1 VKCII
6 DPSSGE
12 PCKRCAKAGRQC
24 IVTPPTRK
32 RQKKADSRVAEL
44 ERKIDALTATLAQRD
59 ESQSEGHPYSA
70 KRDLDS
76 YESSPA
82 QSKAGD
88 SVLSPTRPYKRP
100 RLAKVHLPESPTRD
114 QSTYMS
120 QLMEIKHE
128 PILAGSADDPASQP
142 TPTAGNTS
150 LYNQGGPTIY
160 DHSDIDENLNRII
173 SPEDAERLFNRYVN
187 EIVPQFPAVP
197 FPAGTTAQEV
207 RKSKPILFL
216 AIMSGTSFG
225 AGIPADTQI
234 ALEKEF
240 RDVMATCIWKT
251 GEKSLQLVQ
260 ALQVR
265 SLSIKT
271 QYL

>member
-1 VKCII
+1 
-6 DPSSGE
+6 
-12 PCKRCAKAGRQC
+12 
-24 IVTPPTRK
+24 
-32 RQKKADSRVAEL
+32 
-44 ERKIDALTATLAQRD
+44 
-59 ESQSEGHPYSA
+59 
-70 KRDLDS
+70 
-76 YESSPA
+76 
-82 QSKAGD
+82 
-88 SVLSPTRPYKRP
+88 
-100 RLAKVHLPESPTRD
+100 
-114 QSTYMS
+114 
-120 QLMEIKHE
+120 MEIKHE

-142 TPTAGNTS
+142 TPTAGNSS

-160 DHSDIDENLNRII
+160 DHSDIDENLNKII
-173 SPEDAERLFNRYVN
+173 SPEDAERLFDRYVN

-197 FPAGTTAQEV
+197 FPAGTTAQEI

-265 SLSIKT
+265 SQTIIT
-271 QYL
+271 